1 MKKEALRASCVV
13 PSTPHAV
20 YCAWLDGAQ
29 HSAFTGGKAAIN
41 ANVGANFTAW
51 DGYITGKNIQLD
63 LGRRIIQSWRTS
75 EFPKGSPDSRL
86 EIHFEPVFD
95 GTRVTILHSDI
106 PEGQGEKYRAGW
118 NDKYFQPMRAYF
130 GKMAIKADRASM
142 ARMQQRASEQTIGFD
157 DEQEEAPKA
166 KMKPR
171 KDLPPARATSSKT
184 TPSIPNS
191 KSPSKAAPKPV
202 AAKRAP
208 ALAPPPKAAPAPVP
222 KSAAKAPATQA
233 PTAAPKSATKS
244 ASKPAT
250 KPAKPATK
258 PAKPATKPAA
268 KKPAPK
274 PTKPAKS
281 APKKKK
287 KK

>member
-20 YCAWLDGAQ
+20 YSAWLDSAQ
-29 HSAFTGGKAAIN
+29 HSGFTGGKAAIN
-41 ANVGANFTAW
+41 ADVGANFTAW

-142 ARMQQRASEQTIGFD
+142 VRMQQRASEQTIGFD
-157 DEQEEAPKA
+157 DEEEEAPKA
-166 KMKPR
+166 KVKAR
-171 KDLPPARATSSKT
+171 KDLPPARAISSKT

-191 KSPSKAAPKPV
+191 KSPSKLAA
-202 AAKRAP
+202 
-208 ALAPPPKAAPAPVP
+208 
-222 KSAAKAPATQA
+222 
-233 PTAAPKSATKS
+233 
-244 ASKPAT
+244 
-250 KPAKPATK
+250 AKPATK
-258 PAKPATKPAA
+258 PQPTPTAAPKAAPKPSSAKPVAPAKPAPA
-268 KKPAPK
+268 KPAPK
-274 PTKPAKS
+274 PAKPAPKAAKPAAKPVAKKPAAKPTAKKPAAKPS
-281 APKKKK
+281 KPAKKKK
-287 KK
+287 K